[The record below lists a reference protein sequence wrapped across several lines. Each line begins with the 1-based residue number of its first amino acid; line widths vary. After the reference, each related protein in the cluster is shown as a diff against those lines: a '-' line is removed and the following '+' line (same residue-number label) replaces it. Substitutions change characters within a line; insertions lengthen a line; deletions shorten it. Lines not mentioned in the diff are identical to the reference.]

1 MYLRFAFWSSAP
13 GSSPASVRI
22 WKPLQMPM
30 TGPPFFA
37 KAATSS
43 ITGAKRAMAP
53 QRR

>member
-1 MYLRFAFWSSAP
+1 
-13 GSSPASVRI
+13 
-22 WKPLQMPM
+22 MPM

-43 ITGAKRAMAP
+43 ITGANRAIAP